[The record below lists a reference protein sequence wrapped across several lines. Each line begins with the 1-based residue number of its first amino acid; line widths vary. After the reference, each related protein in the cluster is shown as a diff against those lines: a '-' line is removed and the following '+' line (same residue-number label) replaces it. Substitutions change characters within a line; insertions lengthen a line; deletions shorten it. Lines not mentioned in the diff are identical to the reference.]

1 MDDVWQA
8 GDEELLLA
16 VADVQERI
24 NRESASLVALVAEIA
39 TRGLAGDRGFR
50 DTADLLRTVQ
60 NVSRTTARARVDAA
74 RALSPLYLIT
84 GERVD
89 AELPELAAAFAEG
102 AVGAEHVRVVQRVLA
117 MLPPHL
123 HEHRPVLEADLVHH
137 ARTLDPDAVEKLGRR
152 AIALLDP
159 DGPRPREPKPSRNR
173 FVLRPQGAGYEAR
186 GWLDT
191 ESAALLRTAL
201 SPLTTPVP
209 PDGPAGARD
218 ERSSAERT
226 GDGLVELARRM
237 LAVGDLGVENGQPV
251 TLTITVPLD
260 TLTSGTGSGLLG
272 FGAGGLSAAVAAGD
286 ALRLACD
293 ARVVP
298 VVLGTAGEP
307 LFVGREARLA
317 TRGQRRAL
325 AQRDGGC
332 AHPGCEAPPQWCVAH
347 HVRHWADGGTTDL
360 DNLVLLCPHH
370 HRMVHTGDWTIEI
383 VGGFP
388 LFHPPP
394 WAPGGPRRN
403 PLHRPD
409 LVGHRH
415 DHDDGRPPV
424 ALDDVVG
431 AVPGPRVPGVTP
443 CHQR

>member
-1 MDDVWQA
+1 MVSVDAVWQA
-8 GDEELLLA
+8 GDEELLVA
-16 VADVQERI
+16 VAAVQERI

-39 TRGLAGDRGFR
+39 TRGLAEDAGFR

-60 NVSRTTARARVDAA
+60 NVALPTARARVDAA
-74 RALSPLYLIT
+74 RRLSPLFLIT
-84 GERVD
+84 GEQVD
-89 AELPELAAAFAEG
+89 PELPELAAAFAEG
-102 AVGAEHVRVVQRVLA
+102 AVGPEHVRVILRVLA
-117 MLPPHL
+117 TLPSHL
-123 HEHRPVLEADLVHH
+123 HEHRPALEADLVHH

-173 FVLRPQGAGYEAR
+173 FVLRPQGAGFEAR

-201 SPLTTPVP
+201 SPLTAPVP
-209 PDGPAGARD
+209 PDGPTGARD
-218 ERSSAERT
+218 ERSTAERS

-237 LAVGDLGVENGQPV
+237 LATGDLGVENGQPV
-251 TLTITVPLD
+251 TLTVTVPLD
-260 TLTSGTGSGLLG
+260 TLTTGTGSGLLG

-347 HVRHWADGGTTDL
+347 HVRHWADGGATDL
-360 DNLVLLCPHH
+360 DNLVLLCGHH
-370 HRMVHTGDWTIEI
+370 HRLVHHGDWSITMD
-383 VGGFP
+383 GGFP
-388 LFHPPP
+388 VFHPPP
-394 WAPGGPRRN
+394 WVPGGPRRN

-409 LVGHRH
+409 LIGC
-415 DHDDGRPPV
+415 GRGDPPV
-424 ALDDVVG
+424 PLDAVVDATAG
-431 AVPGPRVPGVTP
+431 RVLVP
-443 CHQR
+443 